1 MADTRQDDPKNKG
14 LRGIFGHRDKN
25 GTRQGGIALDIKNG
39 MREANHELEEF
50 SFIAPLGGAAI
61 GLFGGLVLGSGAG
74 IVYDQFNELPV
85 DTDIQALQGETESYS
100 ALQRDDGTHI
110 LMVKEGENVR
120 LFMAE
125 PDSRQFVLIESNLQA
140 LSLSAEV
147 VRGFEA
153 AQQALQSQI
162 MPQHR
167 IYSFADVEG
176 LSELFL
182 DEGEYQREVAQISP
196 QNEITADITERLQA
210 NKSFWQE
217 GAQRIMDQQYGL
229 TEAQTSQ
236 LKDRLEGIDFLEGG
250 SAYGLILGLVL
261 GSLVWPTTVVN
272 KTVSGRRR
280 RLGIKA
286 KTHNKR

>member
-1 MADTRQDDPKNKG
+1 
-14 LRGIFGHRDKN
+14 
-25 GTRQGGIALDIKNG
+25 
-39 MREANHELEEF
+39 
-50 SFIAPLGGAAI
+50 
-61 GLFGGLVLGSGAG
+61 
-74 IVYDQFNELPV
+74 V